1 MRIKPFDFIAV
12 LFLGA
17 LIVPAFLHAATAE
30 DLQSKIDTQNQAIS
44 QLESEIAKYQIQLGA
59 LGTQKNTLSNA
70 VKTLSVQVQQVGTQV
85 KLTGDKI
92 SGTNLKIASLDDSI
106 GKTTANIQDL
116 HQAIVKSI
124 QEMHAQDNRS
134 TSEIFVSSRTL
145 SDLWHYSAA
154 DDAVRQALRE
164 KTDSLVNKKQTL
176 LTDKTQVEN
185 AKKELVRLQTELK
198 NQQALVKKNQADK
211 NELLASTKN
220 QESVYQKMLAQKQAQ
235 KTQMENDLRSY
246 ESQLKYVLNPSELPT
261 TGSNTFT
268 WPLDKVVITQ
278 LFGKTSASARLY
290 ATGTHNGVDFGIPS
304 NTAVK
309 AMGNGTILGSG
320 NTDVACRGASYGN
333 WILIK
338 YDNGLTAVYGHL
350 NKVVGVTGARV
361 SSTTIVAYSGASGY
375 ATGPHLHVSVW
386 PSDGVKITSFPSKAC
401 SGRTITIP
409 TGAANAYL
417 DPMVYFPKK

>member
-1 MRIKPFDFIAV
+1 MRAHTVKIILG
-12 LFLGA
+12 LFLSA
-17 LIVPAFLHAATAE
+17 LSVPVFLYAATAE
-30 DLQSKIDTQNQAIS
+30 DLQTKIDSQNKAIS
-44 QLESEIAKYQIQLGA
+44 QLEAEIANYQAQLGA

-70 VKTLSVQVQQVGTQV
+70 VKTLTVQVQQVGTQV

-106 GKTTANIQDL
+106 GKTAANIQDL
-116 HQAIVKSI
+116 HLAIVKSL
-124 QEMHAQDNRS
+124 QEMNAQDQRS
-134 TSEIFVSSRTL
+134 LSEVFVSSDTL
-145 SDLWHYSAA
+145 SELWHYQAV
-154 DDAVRQALRE
+154 DEAVRQALRD
-164 KTDSLVNKKQTL
+164 KTNALINKKQVL
-176 LTDKTQVEN
+176 LTDKTQVEK
-185 AKKELVRLQTELK
+185 AKQELVRLQAELK

-220 QESVYQKMLAQKQAQ
+220 QESVYQKMLSQKQAQ
-235 KTQMENDLRSY
+235 KAQMENDLREY
-246 ESQLKYVLNPSELPT
+246 ESQLKYVLNPNELPK
-261 TGSNTFT
+261 TGSNTFA
-268 WPLDKVVITQ
+268 WPLDKVRITQ

-304 NTAVK
+304 NNPVR
-309 AMGNGTILGSG
+309 AMGAGVILGSG
-320 NTDVACRGASYGN
+320 NTDGACRGASYGN

-338 YDNGLTAVYGHL
+338 YDNGLTAVFGHL

-361 SSTTIVAYSGASGY
+361 SAGTLVAYSGATGY

-417 DPMVYFPKK
+417 DPMVYFPKN